1 MNLAP
6 RPWHQDLLV
15 AWRPL
20 PRMGGNEWAEKHRRL
35 GTDENRA
42 APGPWKSVPWQRE
55 ILDALADPLV
65 EWLVILKA
73 TQVGVSELVRCAIG
87 RWALLDPGDVLWV
100 MTTEIAARKSMKKL
114 RAMFENTPALR
125 HLISGRKRD
134 STLLELVLT
143 NGMRIVI
150 GWAGSAQSLSSDPFR
165 RVILDEAAKYAWSVQ
180 GEGSPLGLAEDRTK
194 VFGRTRKVVVLSS
207 PKHDGDVIC
216 TAHRETRDRREMRVP
231 CPACNHVQAIDFD
244 RARWPG
250 GTVAGAPAGHEE
262 RVRLAEQVEREQ
274 SAWVPCVRTGCEGR
288 IQPGRAQHAPGA
300 AWHQEERVEPGRR
313 RAYQISELFHW
324 ETTLSDLVGKFLRAS
339 HPRAAQTF
347 TTGSLGRAHRNSQAP
362 IDADTI
368 ASRAIHQP
376 VVPGWGVVVL
386 AAADTQ
392 KEGWWWSI
400 RAWGRG
406 RRSRGL
412 AWGFAA
418 TEAELLAL
426 LRRKFPVEGAS
437 GREMRVAALGI
448 DTGGGMRLEGQEDG
462 SRTKQVYE
470 IARANDGV
478 ILLKGEGDQPAVAA
492 PWREGKA
499 GNQSLFLVNATFYA
513 DELAALIRAEPV
525 LWEECV
531 GADAPDYVRQMSS
544 EHRVQVLTPKGQKWT
559 WEKRSAGIPNHLW
572 DCARYQVFLA
582 DLAEIDP
589 EQGQQPEPVR
599 AGSYDEGPNEPGWWD
614 GRRGPGW

>member
-1 MNLAP
+1 
-6 RPWHQDLLV
+6 
-15 AWRPL
+15 
-20 PRMGGNEWAEKHRRL
+20 MGGNEWAEKHRRL

-42 APGPWKSVPWQRE
+42 APGPWKSVPWQRA
-55 ILDALADPLV
+55 ILDDLADPLV

-100 MTTEIAARKSMKKL
+100 MTTEIAARKAMKKL

-150 GWAGSAQSLSSDPFR
+150 GWAGSAQSLSSYPFR

-194 VFGRTRKVVVLSS
+194 VFGRTRKVVILSS
-207 PKHDGDVIC
+207 PKHDGDIIC
-216 TAHRETRDRREMRVP
+216 TAHRETRDRRSMRVP
-231 CPACNHVQAIDFD
+231 CPSCHHLQAIDFD
-244 RARWPG
+244 RARWSG
-250 GTVAGAPAGHEE
+250 GSVERAPAGHEE

-274 SAWVPCVRTGCEGR
+274 SAWIPCVRTGCAGR
-288 IQPGRAQHAPGA
+288 IQPARAQYAPGA
-300 AWHQEERVEPGRR
+300 GWQQEEPVEPGRR

-347 TTGSLGRAHRNSQAP
+347 TTGSLGRAHRNSQTP
-362 IDADTI
+362 IDADAI
-368 ASRAIHQP
+368 AARAIHP
-376 VVPGWGVVVL
+376 AEVPNWAVCVL

-392 KEGWWWSI
+392 KDGWWYSI
-400 RAWGRG
+400 RAWGKG
-406 RRSRGL
+406 GRSRGL
-412 AWGFAA
+412 DWGFAA
-418 TEAELLAL
+418 SERELLARAL
-426 LRRKFPVEGAS
+426 KRRFPVEGSS
-437 GREMRVAALGI
+437 GAVMPVSALGI
-448 DTGGGMRLEGQEDG
+448 DTGGGMKLEGQEDG

-470 IARANDGV
+470 LARAHEGV
-478 ILLKGEGDQPAVAA
+478 ILIKGEGDQPAVAA
-492 PWREGKA
+492 PWREGHA
-499 GNQSLFLVNATFYA
+499 GSQTLYLVNATFYG
-513 DELAALIRAEPV
+513 DQLAALIRAQPV

-531 GADAPDYVRQMSS
+531 GSDAPDYTRQMAS
-544 EHRVQVLTPKGQKWT
+544 EHRVQILTPKGTKWV
-559 WEKRSAGIPNHLW
+559 WEKRSAGVPNHLW

-582 DLAEIDP
+582 DLAEIEP
-589 EQGQQPEPVR
+589 EQEQPAEHVR
-599 AGSYDEGPNEPGWWD
+599 AGSYDEGPNEEPGWWD
-614 GRRGPGW
+614 GRRRPGW